1 VLFPFCFSYLIFS
14 FFFILHDE
22 LRLLGCIGRQMK
34 IECNLSIENLWR
46 KNGVDAVIFFVENL
60 LFEQNY
66 VPVFDLLS
74 GSHVLVGKYLRRIEI
89 CQHFMFVLWSFM
101 WSLIARKNF
110 KIVSKYYKMV
120 DEFNPSVA
128 CKNHILELK

>member
-1 VLFPFCFSYLIFS
+1 
-14 FFFILHDE
+14 
-22 LRLLGCIGRQMK
+22 MK
-34 IECNLSIENLWR
+34 IGCNLSIENLSR
-46 KNGVDAVIFFVENL
+46 KNGVDAVIFIVENL
-60 LFEQNY
+60 LKQNY

-74 GSHVLVGKYLRRIEI
+74 GSYVLVGKYLGQIEI

-128 CKNHILELK
+128 CKNHILELN